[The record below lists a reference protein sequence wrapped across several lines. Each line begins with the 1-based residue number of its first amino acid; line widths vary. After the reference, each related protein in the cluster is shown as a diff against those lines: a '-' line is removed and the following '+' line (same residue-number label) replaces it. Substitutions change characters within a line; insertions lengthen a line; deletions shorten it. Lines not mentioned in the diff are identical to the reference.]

1 MGFFLLNT
9 RGGGKLNFFLNPL
22 FSGTGLAKLK
32 TGSFD

>member
-9 RGGGKLNFFLNPL
+9 RGGEELNIFLNPL
-22 FSGTGLAKLK
+22 FYGTRLAKLK